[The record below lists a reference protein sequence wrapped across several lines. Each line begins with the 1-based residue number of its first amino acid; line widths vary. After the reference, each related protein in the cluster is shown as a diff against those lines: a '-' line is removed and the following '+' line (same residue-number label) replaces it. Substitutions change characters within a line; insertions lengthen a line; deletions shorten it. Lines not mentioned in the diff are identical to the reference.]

1 MNKAV
6 PATFR
11 EQFSISNLLP
21 SFMTGLIIVLVDV
34 SLYISMGAL
43 LFNGILASYLPNG
56 VGLFFFGAV
65 IFSMLVALLSSYS
78 GTISAPQ
85 DVTAVILGIIVAGI
99 SAQMASTASL
109 DTIFITAA
117 AAIALTTL
125 LTGGLFLLLGYFKL
139 GNLIRFIPFPVI
151 GGFLAGTG
159 GLLVMGSLSVMTG
172 APLTLAGLGSFFS
185 SPALVQW
192 LPGSVLAVLML
203 VTLRRF
209 QYFLII
215 PGFVVAASLLFYL
228 LIRIAG
234 LSLPQAV
241 QAGFLFEP
249 FPAGTLYTPLPPVSY
264 IQIDWAAVLS
274 QSSNIAI
281 ACLIATISLLLNAS
295 SIELAVDRE
304 IDLNQELRAAG
315 FSNLLAGVGGSPVGF
330 SSLSFSILNQ
340 KLGGGSRATG
350 FFVALL
356 FVGVILFGA
365 PLVELFPVP
374 VLGALLLFLGLSF
387 VVEWLYDGWRRL
399 SKADYAMVLII
410 MITMNIWGPLAGVG
424 LGITLAAGL
433 FVLKYS
439 QVKVIKHT
447 LSGEIYH
454 SAVDRQPAHRA
465 YLRQHGRAIQIFELQ
480 GYLFFGT
487 AQFLLEQVRTHAC
500 LPQRP
505 SKYILLDFRQVSG
518 CDSSA
523 VTSFQRIAQLAGKFD
538 FILAFTHLPAALR
551 DQLEVNGIT
560 AFEPGTSGDEQVALD
575 GPSEGGPSQ
584 GRPSEGGPSE
594 GQSSEDQPSQGQSSE
609 DQPSQGQSSED
620 QPSQGG
626 SSEDRVVFFPALD
639 AGVEWCE
646 NRILAAG
653 GIDILE
659 PCMPLLS
666 ALGRFTPPGSDSTRL
681 LAYLEKLEVER
692 GYLMM
697 RQGEASDALYYLE
710 SGSAAIYLELPGDK
724 VTRIRTLRSGSLVG
738 EVGYYTASPRTAS
751 VRTSEACVL
760 YRLAYA
766 DFDRLQAAEPEL
778 GAALHHWLAALM
790 AERVTDNTRIITALA
805 K

>member
-1 MNKAV
+1 MSKAV
-6 PATFR
+6 PAAFR
-11 EQFSISNLLP
+11 EQYSFSHLLP
-21 SFMTGLIIVLVDV
+21 SFMAGVIIVLIKV
-34 SLYISMGAL
+34 SLYISLAAL
-43 LFNGILASYLPNG
+43 VFNGILASYLPNG
-56 VGLFFFGAV
+56 IGLFFFGAV

-99 SAQMASTASL
+99 SAQMAATAGP
-109 DTIFITAA
+109 DAIFITAA

-125 LTGGLFLLLGYFKL
+125 LTGGLFLLLGHFKL

-172 APLTLAGLGSFFS
+172 APFTLAGLGSFFS
-185 SPALVQW
+185 SPALLQW
-192 LPGSVLAVLML
+192 LPGSLLAVLML

-209 QYFLII
+209 QHFLII
-215 PGFVVAASLLFYL
+215 PGFVVAASLVFYL

-249 FPAGTLYTPLPPVSY
+249 FPAGTLYSPLPPVSY
-264 IQIDWAAVLS
+264 TQVDWAAVLG

-315 FSNLLAGVGGSPVGF
+315 VSNLLAGMGGSPIGF
-330 SSLSFSILNQ
+330 SSLSFSVLNQ

-350 FFVALL
+350 VFVALL
-356 FVGVILFGA
+356 FGAVILFGA
-365 PLVELFPVP
+365 PVVELFPVP

-399 SKADYAMVLII
+399 SLADYAMVLII

-424 LGITLAAGL
+424 LGITLAAAL

-439 QVKVIKHT
+439 QVKVIKHA

-454 SAVDRQPAHRA
+454 STVDRQQSHRA

-487 AQFLLEQVRTHAC
+487 AQFLLEEVRKHAC
-500 LPQRP
+500 LPKRP
-505 SKYILLDFRQVSG
+505 SEYILLDFRQVSG

-523 VTSFQRIAQLAGKFD
+523 VTSFQRIAQLSGKFD
-538 FILAFTHLPAALR
+538 FILAFTHLPPALR

-560 AFEPGTSGDEQVALD
+560 GFEPGTSWD
-575 GPSEGGPSQ
+575 GQAAEGEPSHGGPSL
-584 GRPSEGGPSE
+584 
-594 GQSSEDQPSQGQSSE
+594 
-609 DQPSQGQSSED
+609 GQSSED

-626 SSEDRVVFFPALD
+626 PSQGRVIFFPTLD

-646 NRILAAG
+646 NRILAGG

-659 PCMPLLS
+659 PCMSLLA
-666 ALGRFTPPGSDSTRL
+666 ALGRFTPPGSDPSRL

-697 RQGEASDALYYLE
+697 RQGEASDALYFLE

-724 VTRIRTLRSGSLVG
+724 ITRIRTMRSGSLVG
-738 EVGYYTASPRTAS
+738 EVGYYTALPRTAS
-751 VRTSEACVL
+751 VRTSEPCVL
-760 YRLAYA
+760 YRLAYT

>member
-1 MNKAV
+1 MSKAV
-6 PATFR
+6 PAAFR
-11 EQFSISNLLP
+11 EQFSISHLLP
-21 SFMTGLIIVLVDV
+21 SFMTGLIIVVVDV
-34 SLYISMGAL
+34 SLFISMGAL
-43 LFNGILASYLPNG
+43 LFNGLLASYLPNG

-65 IFSMLVALLSSYS
+65 IFSLLVALLSSYA
-78 GTISAPQ
+78 GTIAAPQ
-85 DVTAVILGIIVAGI
+85 DVTAVLLGIIVAGI
-99 SAQMASTASL
+99 STRMASAAGP

-117 AAIALTTL
+117 AAIVLTTL

-159 GLLVMGSLSVMTG
+159 GLLVMGSLGVMTG
-172 APLTLAGLGSFFS
+172 IPLTLAGLGSFFS
-185 SPALVQW
+185 SPALLQW
-192 LPGSVLAVLML
+192 LPGSILAVLML

-209 QYFLII
+209 PHFLII
-215 PGFVVAASLLFYL
+215 PGFVVAASLVFYL
-228 LIRIAG
+228 LIQSAG
-234 LSLPQAV
+234 LSLPEAV

-249 FPAGTLYTPLPPVSY
+249 FPSGTLYTPLPPSSY
-264 IQIDWAAVLS
+264 TQVDWAAVLG

-281 ACLIATISLLLNAS
+281 ACLIATLSLLLNAS

-315 FSNLLAGVGGSPVGF
+315 VSNLLAGLGGSPVGF
-330 SSLSFSILNQ
+330 STISFSVLNH
-340 KLGGGSRATG
+340 KLSGGSRATG
-350 FFVALL
+350 VFVALL
-356 FVGVILFGA
+356 FVAVILFGA
-365 PLVELFPVP
+365 PVVELFPVP
-374 VLGALLLFLGLSF
+374 VLGALLLFMGLSF
-387 VVEWLYDGWRRL
+387 LVEWLYDGWRRL
-399 SKADYAMVLII
+399 PKADYAMVLII

-424 LGITLAAGL
+424 LGITLAAAL

-439 QVKVIKHT
+439 QVKVIKHA
-447 LSGEIYH
+447 LSGEVYH
-454 SAVDRQPAHRA
+454 STVDRQQSHRA

-487 AQFLLEQVRTHAC
+487 AQFLLEEVRKHASV
-500 LPQRP
+500 PERP
-505 SKYILLDFRQVSG
+505 SEYILLDFRQVSG

-523 VTSFQRIAQLAGKFD
+523 VTSFQRIAQLAEKFD
-538 FILAFTHLPAALR
+538 FLLAFTHLPPALR
-551 DQLEVNGIT
+551 DQLEKNGIT
-560 AFEPGTSGDEQVALD
+560 GFVPGASGDGQAAEGRVA
-575 GPSEGGPSQ
+575 
-584 GRPSEGGPSE
+584 
-594 GQSSEDQPSQGQSSE
+594 
-609 DQPSQGQSSED
+609 
-620 QPSQGG
+620 
-626 SSEDRVVFFPALD
+626 FFPSLD

-653 GIDILE
+653 GIDIME
-659 PCMPLLS
+659 PCMPLL
-666 ALGRFTPPGSDSTRL
+666 ATLGRFTPPGTDPTHL

-697 RQGEASDALYYLE
+697 RQGEQSDALYFLE
-710 SGSAAIYLELPGDK
+710 SGAATIYLELPGGK
-724 VTRIRTLRSGSLVG
+724 ITRIRTLRSGSLVG

-751 VRTSEACVL
+751 VRTSEPCVL

-766 DFDRLQAAEPEL
+766 EFDRLQAAEPEL